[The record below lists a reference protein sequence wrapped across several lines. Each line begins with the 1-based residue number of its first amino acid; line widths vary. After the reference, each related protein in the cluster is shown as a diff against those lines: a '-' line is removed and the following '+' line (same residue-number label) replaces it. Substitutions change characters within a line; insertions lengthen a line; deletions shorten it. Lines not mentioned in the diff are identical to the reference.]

1 MPARPARRLA
11 LDRRSPIDHRTAE
24 NKRKRWHDPARHPPP
39 PPEERGGRLGRTF
52 AMIGGIVITPF
63 DAAAILIVLAATLG
77 YLNHRFLR
85 LPPTIGLTVMGA
97 IASLIVVGI
106 DRLSPGGGFSHQIV
120 AFIAG
125 IDFHA
130 TLMDGM
136 LSFLLFAGALHI
148 DWSEMHR
155 GRWAVLMLSTAG
167 VLASTVMIGAGFQFV
182 AGLIGLTIPLVWCL
196 VFGAL
201 ISPTD
206 PVAVMAI
213 MRHAQ
218 VPPTLQATV
227 AGESLFNDGIGV
239 VVFAIILA
247 AATGAEPASAC
258 RALHLFVTEAGGGVL
273 LGLAIGWIAYR
284 AMRTI
289 DEYQIEVMITLAVVM
304 GGYAVARWL
313 NVSGPVAMAVA
324 GLIIG
329 NHVVAHAMSDTTR
342 DYLLKFWALIDD
354 ILNAVLF
361 LLIGLEVVTVPSDM
375 RLIVL
380 GAAAIPLV
388 LMARGISVMLPL
400 VALRPFLSLGRL
412 APVTLIWG
420 GLRGGISV
428 ALALGLP
435 EGPVRAFALSATY
448 SVVLFSVIVQG
459 GTIER
464 VIRRR
469 GAD

>member
-1 MPARPARRLA
+1 
-11 LDRRSPIDHRTAE
+11 
-24 NKRKRWHDPARHPPP
+24 
-39 PPEERGGRLGRTF
+39 
-52 AMIGGIVITPF
+52 MIHGVIITPF

-77 YLNHRFLR
+77 YLNRRFLH
-85 LPPTIGLTVMGA
+85 LPQTIGLTVMGA

-106 DRLSPGGGFSHQIV
+106 DRLSPGSRLSHEIV

-155 GRWAVLMLSTAG
+155 GRWAILILSTVG
-167 VLASTVMIGAGFQFV
+167 VLASTAIVGFGFQFI
-182 AGLIGLTIPLVWCL
+182 AGLMGLSIPLIWCL

-213 MRHAQ
+213 MRQAA

-227 AGESLFNDGIGV
+227 AGESLFNDGVGV

-247 AATGAEPASAC
+247 AATGAEPLSLGHAT
-258 RALHLFVTEAGGGVL
+258 HLFLMEAGGGIA
-273 LGLAIGWIAYR
+273 LGLVIGWLAYR
-284 AMRTI
+284 GMHSI
-289 DEYQIEVMITLAVVM
+289 DDYQVEVMISLAVVM

-313 NVSGPVAMAVA
+313 HVSGPVAMAVA

-329 NHVVAHAMSDTTR
+329 NHGVAHAMSDVTR

-361 LLIGLEVVTVPSDM
+361 LLIGLEVVTIPSDM
-375 RLIVL
+375 RLILL

-388 LMARGISVMLPL
+388 LLARGVSVLLPL
-400 VALRPFLSLGRL
+400 AALRPFLSLGNL

-435 EGPVRAFALSATY
+435 DGPARAFALAATY
-448 SVVLFSVIVQG
+448 LVVLFSVIFQG

-464 VIRRR
+464 VLRSRKKS
-469 GAD
+469 G

>member
-1 MPARPARRLA
+1 
-11 LDRRSPIDHRTAE
+11 
-24 NKRKRWHDPARHPPP
+24 
-39 PPEERGGRLGRTF
+39 
-52 AMIGGIVITPF
+52 MIHGVIITPF

-77 YLNHRFLR
+77 YLNRRFLH
-85 LPPTIGLTVMGA
+85 LPQTIGLTVMGV

-106 DRLSPGGGFSHQIV
+106 DRLSPGSRLSHEIV

-155 GRWAVLMLSTAG
+155 GRWAILILSTAG
-167 VLASTVMIGAGFQFV
+167 VLASTAIIGIGFQV
-182 AGLIGLTIPLVWCL
+182 IAGLMGLSIPLVWCL

-213 MRHAQ
+213 MRHAA

-247 AATGAEPASAC
+247 AATGTEPLSLGHAT
-258 RALHLFVTEAGGGVL
+258 HLFLLEAGGGIA
-273 LGLAIGWIAYR
+273 LGLVTGWLAYR
-284 AMRTI
+284 AMHSI
-289 DEYQIEVMITLAVVM
+289 DDYQVEVMISLAVVM

-313 NVSGPVAMAVA
+313 HVSGPVAMAVA

-329 NHVVAHAMSDTTR
+329 NHGVAHAMSDVTR

-361 LLIGLEVVTVPSDM
+361 LLIGLEVVTIPSDM
-375 RLIVL
+375 RLILL

-388 LMARGISVMLPL
+388 LLARGVSVLVPL
-400 VALRPFLSLGRL
+400 AALRPFLSLGSL

-435 EGPVRAFALSATY
+435 DGPARAFALAATY
-448 SVVLFSVIVQG
+448 LVVLFSVIVQG

-464 VIRRR
+464 VLRSRAGIR
-469 GAD
+469 